1 MKYVYRIFIV
11 LSITLLSGLV
21 IFAYRIKPEYAN
33 KGINKLDKSRNE
45 INAELDENL
54 INVFK
59 GSAPLRILLLGV
71 DKSKTKDYNSSEQNM
86 RTDTIM
92 LFSIFP
98 KEEKVQILSIP
109 RDSYVNIHGYGKHKI
124 NSAFNPLVYPDG
136 GLNLTV
142 KTVEDFL
149 DVDINHYAIVDY
161 EAVIRIV
168 DTVGGIDINWEHD
181 DYTYVDDWVIPPL
194 EISLKRGINHLDG
207 QEAVNY
213 LRVRKAYANQ
223 DIGRIENQQGFLL
236 LLFDKLK
243 SPATFFKIPELLDI
257 VDQYVETDFNY
268 GEIAYLAKFGLG
280 IEREDI
286 FTETLQGKD
295 LKGVNLGGIEVT
307 VYDVNRNYARDLVH
321 DFPDKV
327 SVKGV
332 EDKKT
337 NEEKER

>member
-1 MKYVYRIFIV
+1 MKHLYRIFIV
-11 LSITLLSGLV
+11 LSIAFLSGLV

-33 KGINKLDKSRNE
+33 KGINKLDKDINE
-45 INAELDENL
+45 INEELDENL

-59 GSAPLRILLLGV
+59 GEEPLRILLLGV
-71 DKSKTKDYNSSEQNM
+71 DSSKTKDNSSEKNM

-98 KEEKVQILSIP
+98 KEKKVQLVSVP
-109 RDSYVNIHGYGKHKI
+109 RDSYVTIHGYGKHKI
-124 NSAFNPLVYPDG
+124 NSAFNPLVYPKG

-149 DVDINHYAIVDY
+149 DVDINHYAVVDY
-161 EAVIRIV
+161 EAVIKIV
-168 DTVGGIDINWEHD
+168 DAVGGMDINWEHE

-194 EISLKRGINHLDG
+194 KISLKKGINHLDG
-207 QEAVNY
+207 KEAVNY
-213 LRVRKAYANQ
+213 LRARKVYDNQ

-243 SPATFFKIPELLDI
+243 SPATFLKIPEILDI

-280 IEREDI
+280 LKKEDI
-286 FTETLQGKD
+286 HTQIIEGKS
-295 LKGVNLGGIEVT
+295 LEGVNLGGIEVT
-307 VYDVNRNYARDLVH
+307 VYEVNRNQARKVVH
-321 DFPDKV
+321 DFPDNVLK
-327 SVKGV
+327 SE
-332 EDKKT
+332 EDKD
-337 NEEKER
+337 EE

>member
-1 MKYVYRIFIV
+1 MKHVYRIFIV
-11 LSITLLSGLV
+11 LSIALLSGLV

-33 KGINKLDKSRNE
+33 KGINKLDRERNK
-45 INAELDENL
+45 INEELDENL
-54 INVFK
+54 TNVFD
-59 GSAPLRILLLGV
+59 GEEPLRILLLGV
-71 DKSKTKDYNSSEQNM
+71 DKSKTKDYNSSEKNM

-109 RDSYVNIHGYGKHKI
+109 RDSYVTIHGYGKHKI
-124 NSAFNPLVYPDG
+124 NSAYNPLVYPDG

-149 DVDINHYAIVDY
+149 DVEINHYAIVDY
-161 EAVIRIV
+161 EAVIKIV
-168 DTVGGIDINWEHD
+168 DTLGGVDINWKHD

-194 EISLKRGINHLDG
+194 EISLKRGVNHLGG

-213 LRVRKAYANQ
+213 LRVRKAYDNQ

-243 SPATFFKIPELLDI
+243 SPTIFFKIPELLDI

-280 IEREDI
+280 LEREDI
-286 FTETLQGKD
+286 HTQTLEGRD
-295 LKGVNLGGIEVT
+295 LSGVNLGGIEVT
-307 VYDVNRNYARDLVH
+307 VYNVNRAQARGVVH
-321 DFPDKV
+321 DFPDDV
-327 SVKGV
+327 SELEK
-332 EDKKT
+332 DKDD
-337 NEEKER
+337 E